1 MADSYAGYVKRATP
15 INWGAVAGDIV
26 NKMGDV
32 EKEQEA
38 FREKYDTLASD
49 LIKETSEYEAAKNPN
64 LDEKLFEATV
74 AGKDL
79 INSMHNKLKRREI
92 SPSQMGMLKTSMS
105 TEWAEFNNIVK
116 NIDAGL
122 TAALEGVNDGV
133 NGAGTLWAVEQYNN
147 LTQLKNSQPIWS
159 PSENGYA
166 NLYMQKLDNN
176 GNPIKGGLTSTR
188 TLKNPNNLIFR
199 DAKLDDKVSEFQDFI
214 KPGIPYIT
222 VGNVTTVDPKGKPEY
237 ESAANGFIV
246 DMIGT
251 KEKPALKQA
260 LSVLSD
266 YGDYVP
272 YGEGETPP
280 ANGKGI
286 LIKVGAN
293 GEYVPQITDALY
305 DVAEQIVRDKV
316 NLTSPYKKI
325 VKPPS
330 SSGKGN
336 VVKSQEAEVVYQQ
349 ATSISKGDATAINN
363 LINQEDTISN
373 IEVVQIGPK
382 SKRGITIFD
391 ENGKVKDFIA
401 FKYDDEAKGIINHD
415 ATGFLISKYVS
426 TKPDVAA
433 QKIEFDEGRKKA
445 GRVAS
450 GTSISKI
457 DTPQVADFKQTYKR
471 NKANLSASDYIAKF
485 PEETSKVKEI
495 FKDLGIPGVKV
506 GPITPE
512 ANSYEITVRIKE
524 FGVGNFEDF
533 TFTIPKAKKDAGG
546 LIITQANPQDVEN
559 AIQQVIDDFYGGLA
573 MDTPE
578 EQMQETDVMEIDVTK
593 YNVA

>member
-49 LIKETSEYEAAKNPN
+49 LIKETSKYEAAKNPK

-74 AGKDL
+74 AGKEI
-79 INSMHNKLKRREI
+79 INNMHNKLKRREI

-122 TAALEGVNDGV
+122 TAALEGVDDGV

-159 PSENGYA
+159 TSENGYA
-166 NLYMQKLDNN
+166 NLYMQKLDDN
-176 GNPIKGGLTSTR
+176 GDPIKGPGNLTSTR

-214 KPGIPYIT
+214 KPGIPYKT

-266 YGDYVP
+266 YGNYVP

-325 VKPPS
+325 VRTSS
-330 SSGKGN
+330 SSGNGN
-336 VVKSQEAEVVYQQ
+336 VIKSQEAEVVYQQ
-349 ATSISKGDATAINN
+349 ATGISRGDATAINN

-373 IEVVQIGPK
+373 IEVVQVGPK

-433 QKIEFDEGRKKA
+433 QQVEFDEGRKKA

-450 GTSISKI
+450 GKSTSKI
-457 DTPQVADFKQTYKR
+457 DTPQVANINFEYKGPN
-471 NKANLSASDYIAKF
+471 NKKIDAIDAVYKF
-485 PEETSKVKEI
+485 PSKHIKNLFE
-495 FKDLGIPGVKV
+495 DMGVPNV
-506 GPITPE
+506 
-512 ANSYEITVRIKE
+512 S
-524 FGVGNFEDF
+524 VGNIKNTSSVYTVTITDKDGKKSNYD
-533 TFTIPKAKKDAGG
+533 IPKMQLDNTNYPLQNQPYNIDNVK
-546 LIITQANPQDVEN
+546 QV
-559 AIQQVIDDFYGGLA
+559 IQQVIDDYYGGLA
-573 MDTPE
+573 MDTPD

>member
-26 NKMGDV
+26 NKMDDV

-122 TAALEGVNDGV
+122 TAAVEGVNDGV

-336 VVKSQEAEVVYQQ
+336 AVKSQEAEVVYQQ

-450 GTSISKI
+450 GKSTSKI
-457 DTPQVADFKQTYKR
+457 DTPQVANINFEYKGPN
-471 NKANLSASDYIAKF
+471 NKKIDAIDAVYKF
-485 PEETSKVKEI
+485 PSKHIKNLFE
-495 FKDLGIPGVKV
+495 DMGVPNV
-506 GPITPE
+506 
-512 ANSYEITVRIKE
+512 S
-524 FGVGNFEDF
+524 VGNIKNTSSVYTVTITDKDGKKSNYD
-533 TFTIPKAKKDAGG
+533 IPKMQLDNTNYPLQNQPYNIDNVK
-546 LIITQANPQDVEN
+546 QV
-559 AIQQVIDDFYGGLA
+559 IQQVIDDYYGGLA
-573 MDTPE
+573 MDTPD